1 MTSPWTTAQIPDQ
14 TGHVVVITGANSG
27 IGLEAAR
34 MFAAKG
40 AHVVLACRNPAKAT
54 DAESLVRAE
63 TPSASVEV
71 MALDVSRLASVRAF
85 AEAFRAKHSRL
96 DVLCNNAG
104 VMALPPS
111 LTEDG
116 FDIQMATNHLGHF
129 ALTGLLLDV
138 LKSTGSA
145 RVVNVSSGMHH
156 VGGDRFEAMMEGKR
170 LNPWLV
176 YGQTKLANVLF
187 ANELDRRATA
197 AGLGFH
203 ALTCHPGYAA
213 TNLQGTSAAAGGA
226 FGYSEGVA
234 AFMNRFLAQPSAVG
248 AWPTLF
254 AATSPEARGGD
265 YIGPG
270 GITETSGPPVR
281 SKASRAARN
290 PDLARRLW
298 AISVKAT
305 GVDYGGL

>member
-14 TGHVVVITGANSG
+14 SGRVVVITGANSG

-34 MFAAKG
+34 VLVAKG

-54 DAESLVRAE
+54 DAESLLRAE
-63 TPSASVEV
+63 TPNASVEV

-85 AEAFRAKHSRL
+85 AEAFRATHSRL

-116 FDIQMATNHLGHF
+116 FDIQMATNHFGHF
-129 ALTGLLLDV
+129 ALTGLLLDL
-138 LKSTGSA
+138 LKSSGPS
-145 RVVNVSSGMHH
+145 RVVNVSSGLHRI
-156 VGGDRFEAMMEGKR
+156 GGDRFEAMMEGR
-170 LNPWLV
+170 PLNPWLV
-176 YGQTKLANVLF
+176 YAQTKLANVLF
-187 ANELDRRATA
+187 SNELDRRATA
-197 AGLGFH
+197 AGLDVH
-203 ALTCHPGYAA
+203 ALTCHPGFAA
-213 TNLQGTSAAAGGA
+213 TNLQGTSAASGA
-226 FGYSEGVA
+226 PGYSEGVA
-234 AFMNRFLAQPSAVG
+234 AFLNRVFAQPSAAG

-270 GITETSGPPVR
+270 GITESSGPPVR
-281 SKASRAARN
+281 SKASRAARD

>member
-14 TGHVVVITGANSG
+14 TGRVAVITGANSG

-34 MFAAKG
+34 VLVAKG

-54 DAESLVRAE
+54 DAESLLRAE
-63 TPSASVEV
+63 TPEASLEV

-85 AEAFRAKHSRL
+85 AEAFRATHSRL

-116 FDIQMATNHLGHF
+116 FDLQMATNHFGHF
-129 ALTGLLLDV
+129 ALTGLLLDL
-138 LKSTGSA
+138 LKSSGPS
-145 RVVNVSSGMHH
+145 RVVNVSSGMHRI
-156 VGGDRFEAMMEGKR
+156 GGDRFEAMMEGR
-170 LNPWLV
+170 PLSPWLV

-187 ANELDRRATA
+187 SNELDRRATA
-197 AGLGFH
+197 AGLAVH

-213 TNLQGTSAAAGGA
+213 TNLQGTSASAGGA

-234 AFMNRFLAQPSAVG
+234 AFMNRVFAQPSAAG

-270 GITETSGPPVR
+270 GITESSGPPVR
-281 SKASRAARN
+281 AKASRAARD

-305 GVDYGGL
+305 GVDFGGL